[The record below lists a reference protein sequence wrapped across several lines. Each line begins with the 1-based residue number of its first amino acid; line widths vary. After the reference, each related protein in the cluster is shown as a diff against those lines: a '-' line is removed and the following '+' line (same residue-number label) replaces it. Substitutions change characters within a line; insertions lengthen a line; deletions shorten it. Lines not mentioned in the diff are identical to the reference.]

1 MSSGLFP
8 AGPNATRFVGA
19 VSSVSSLSSVSSVSS
34 VIVLDDGG
42 AIFDVYSRNGPEFA
56 AFDSDGLGDR
66 SLLVGTALE
75 VTVLGLCIYP
85 TNT

>member
-8 AGPNATRFVGA
+8 AGPNATRFVG
-19 VSSVSSLSSVSSVSS
+19 SVSSVAS
-34 VIVLDDGG
+34 VAELVAIEGRKLEHIPRIHVEDRASVVEDD
-42 AIFDVYSRNGPEFA
+42 
-56 AFDSDGLGDR
+56 
-66 SLLVGTALE
+66 LLVGTALE